1 MNRLIALDIETY
13 DPNLHELGDGSI
25 RKDGRILCCGAHGDG
40 ISKVFDFDNPNDI
53 QELRDILK
61 DPGIDKIYH
70 NGIGYDLP
78 WLYCGYDMVIKGVQH
93 DTMTRAALIDE
104 YQSLGLDDC
113 CRKLGLRGKNKD
125 ETIEAWYEK
134 WQAQMKLVAKSFKKY
149 GISDN
154 NEVIVAKEN
163 NDFETWKLSP
173 AEVEALITQSYKK
186 DVWANALV
194 IWADPVGR
202 EMMKKYNLQDC
213 VATFN
218 LFKAQEKLIEPLHN
232 VYEMECKLV
241 PILLDMKKRGI
252 RVDEKRMA
260 ELAAKVQEKADEQER
275 KLIDMYGVTGEMI
288 ASGKKLGARLNEMG
302 IHSPIKTA
310 TGAESWAEG
319 ALVRI
324 HHPVIPMIQEYKNY
338 DSILNKYLRGSL
350 SRTVINGRIHC
361 TFLPMLRDKESG
373 MGGGGTVT
381 GRFSCLA
388 TGTMIFTTEEGY
400 IPIETVQSGMH
411 TITHTGK
418 IAKIK
423 QLLCNGIRPVYLYDN
438 IICTKDHKIWDGN
451 QFKEAQYV
459 NFKSIPQERGT
470 LQDDLRRLLIRE
482 QAKHRGFGS
491 QVQDYC
497 TQYTRSLENVS
508 DSRATTFTAWFK
520 SEQSNEYRIKCYA
533 WQMWRAAS
541 QLQGCHIRWPRQSDD
556 KAQWPLYTVLQ
567 ESYGRCD
574 WDRPGRSSISS
585 RSTSCRWEQT
595 EQRLGQSDTM
605 HKQSSW
611 QNAQEASGETEGLS
625 MGNVLVWDLEI
636 DHEDHSFLANGYFV
650 HNCKAPNLQQIPA
663 RNKGHGQDFSQDMR
677 SLFLPEEGK
686 MIAALD
692 YSQIEAVLLGH
703 YAQGQ
708 QAVWFREQLKAGAD
722 LHNIVMGMTGI
733 TYRPVVKTFNYGCIY
748 GMGWKTAMEKNYTL
762 FEKLAAEEGLDIET
776 FTKDIYYNY
785 HKKFP
790 VIKDTMEWCQN
801 IAKAQGYIDT
811 MGGRRQHKPKP
822 AYDPATG
829 KINDFIYKM
838 LNKLIQGTA
847 ADILK
852 TALINAYEAGIYD
865 VLDLH
870 LLVHDEQVV
879 SVPFTKE
886 GCEATVELQQTMA
899 NVYKDQLLVPIKAEC
914 ELGPNWGY
922 WSSRI
927 YKDMQNGIFN
937 PAEFNAD
944 YRETH

>member
-1 MNRLIALDIETY
+1 MSRLIALDIETY

-61 DPGIDKIYH
+61 DPSIDKIYH

-78 WLYCGYDMVIKGVQH
+78 WLYCGYDMIIKGVQH

-134 WQAQMKLVAKSFKKY
+134 WQAQMKLAAKGFKKY

-154 NEVIVAKEN
+154 NEVIIAKEN

-173 AEVEALITQSYKK
+173 TEVEALITQSYKK

-213 VATFN
+213 IATFN

-275 KLIDMYGVTGEMI
+275 KLVDMFGVTGEMI
-288 ASGKKLGARLNEMG
+288 SSGKKLGARLNEMG

-381 GRFSCLA
+381 GRFSC
-388 TGTMIFTTEEGY
+388 
-400 IPIETVQSGMH
+400 
-411 TITHTGK
+411 
-418 IAKIK
+418 
-423 QLLCNGIRPVYLYDN
+423 
-438 IICTKDHKIWDGN
+438 
-451 QFKEAQYV
+451 
-459 NFKSIPQERGT
+459 
-470 LQDDLRRLLIRE
+470 
-482 QAKHRGFGS
+482 
-491 QVQDYC
+491 
-497 TQYTRSLENVS
+497 
-508 DSRATTFTAWFK
+508 
-520 SEQSNEYRIKCYA
+520 
-533 WQMWRAAS
+533 
-541 QLQGCHIRWPRQSDD
+541 
-556 KAQWPLYTVLQ
+556 
-567 ESYGRCD
+567 
-574 WDRPGRSSISS
+574 
-585 RSTSCRWEQT
+585 
-595 EQRLGQSDTM
+595 
-605 HKQSSW
+605 
-611 QNAQEASGETEGLS
+611 
-625 MGNVLVWDLEI
+625 
-636 DHEDHSFLANGYFV
+636 
-650 HNCKAPNLQQIPA
+650 KAPNLQQIPA

-708 QAVWFREQLKAGAD
+708 QATWFREQLKAGAD

-762 FEKLAAEEGLDIET
+762 FEQLAAEEGLDIET
-776 FTKDIYYNY
+776 FTKNVYYNY

-879 SVPFTKE
+879 STPFTKE

-899 NVYKDQLLVPIKAEC
+899 NVYKEQLLVPIKAEC

>member
-61 DPGIDKIYH
+61 DPSIDKIYH

-113 CRKLGLRGKNKD
+113 CRKLGLKGKNKD

-154 NEVIVAKEN
+154 NEVIIAKEN

-194 IWADPVGR
+194 VWADPVGR

-213 VATFN
+213 AATFN
-218 LFKAQEKLIEPLHN
+218 LFKAQEKLMEPLRN

-288 ASGKKLGARLNEMG
+288 SSGKKLGARLNEMG

-381 GRFSCLA
+381 GRFSC
-388 TGTMIFTTEEGY
+388 
-400 IPIETVQSGMH
+400 
-411 TITHTGK
+411 
-418 IAKIK
+418 
-423 QLLCNGIRPVYLYDN
+423 
-438 IICTKDHKIWDGN
+438 
-451 QFKEAQYV
+451 
-459 NFKSIPQERGT
+459 
-470 LQDDLRRLLIRE
+470 
-482 QAKHRGFGS
+482 
-491 QVQDYC
+491 
-497 TQYTRSLENVS
+497 
-508 DSRATTFTAWFK
+508 
-520 SEQSNEYRIKCYA
+520 
-533 WQMWRAAS
+533 
-541 QLQGCHIRWPRQSDD
+541 
-556 KAQWPLYTVLQ
+556 
-567 ESYGRCD
+567 
-574 WDRPGRSSISS
+574 
-585 RSTSCRWEQT
+585 
-595 EQRLGQSDTM
+595 
-605 HKQSSW
+605 
-611 QNAQEASGETEGLS
+611 
-625 MGNVLVWDLEI
+625 
-636 DHEDHSFLANGYFV
+636 
-650 HNCKAPNLQQIPA
+650 KAPNLQQIPA

-708 QAVWFREQLKAGAD
+708 QATWFREQLKAGAD

-776 FTKDIYYNY
+776 FTKDVYYNY

-879 SVPFTKE
+879 STPFTKE
-886 GCEATVELQQTMA
+886 GCEATIELQQTMA
-899 NVYKDQLLVPIKAEC
+899 SVYKEQLLVPIKAEC

>member
-61 DPGIDKIYH
+61 DPSIDKIYH

-134 WQAQMKLVAKSFKKY
+134 WQAQMKLAAKSFKKY

-154 NEVIVAKEN
+154 NEVIIAKEN

-173 AEVEALITQSYKK
+173 TEVEALITQSYKK

-213 VATFN
+213 IATFN

-288 ASGKKLGARLNEMG
+288 SSGKKLGARLNEIG

-319 ALVRI
+319 ALERI

-338 DSILNKYLRGSL
+338 NSILNKYLRGSL

-381 GRFSCLA
+381 GRFS
-388 TGTMIFTTEEGY
+388 
-400 IPIETVQSGMH
+400 
-411 TITHTGK
+411 
-418 IAKIK
+418 
-423 QLLCNGIRPVYLYDN
+423 
-438 IICTKDHKIWDGN
+438 
-451 QFKEAQYV
+451 
-459 NFKSIPQERGT
+459 
-470 LQDDLRRLLIRE
+470 
-482 QAKHRGFGS
+482 
-491 QVQDYC
+491 
-497 TQYTRSLENVS
+497 
-508 DSRATTFTAWFK
+508 
-520 SEQSNEYRIKCYA
+520 
-533 WQMWRAAS
+533 
-541 QLQGCHIRWPRQSDD
+541 
-556 KAQWPLYTVLQ
+556 
-567 ESYGRCD
+567 
-574 WDRPGRSSISS
+574 
-585 RSTSCRWEQT
+585 
-595 EQRLGQSDTM
+595 
-605 HKQSSW
+605 
-611 QNAQEASGETEGLS
+611 
-625 MGNVLVWDLEI
+625 
-636 DHEDHSFLANGYFV
+636 
-650 HNCKAPNLQQIPA
+650 CKAPNLQQIPA

-708 QAVWFREQLKAGAD
+708 QAAWFREQLRAGAD

-776 FTKDIYYNY
+776 FTKNVYYNY

-879 SVPFTKE
+879 STPFTKE
-886 GCEATVELQQTMA
+886 GCEATVELQQIMA
-899 NVYKDQLLVPIKAEC
+899 SVYKDQLLVPIKAEC

-937 PAEFNAD
+937 QAEFNAD

>member
-61 DPGIDKIYH
+61 NPSIDKIYH

-78 WLYCGYDMVIKGVQH
+78 WLYCGYDMIIKGVQH

-134 WQAQMKLVAKSFKKY
+134 WQAQMKLAAKGFKKY

-154 NEVIVAKEN
+154 NEVIIAKEN

-173 AEVEALITQSYKK
+173 TEVEALITQNYKK

-213 VATFN
+213 IATFN

-252 RVDEKRMA
+252 RIDEKRMA

-288 ASGKKLGARLNEMG
+288 SSGKKLGARLNEIG

-319 ALVRI
+319 ALERI

-338 DSILNKYLRGSL
+338 SSILNKYLRGSL

-381 GRFSCLA
+381 GRFS
-388 TGTMIFTTEEGY
+388 
-400 IPIETVQSGMH
+400 
-411 TITHTGK
+411 
-418 IAKIK
+418 
-423 QLLCNGIRPVYLYDN
+423 
-438 IICTKDHKIWDGN
+438 
-451 QFKEAQYV
+451 
-459 NFKSIPQERGT
+459 
-470 LQDDLRRLLIRE
+470 
-482 QAKHRGFGS
+482 
-491 QVQDYC
+491 
-497 TQYTRSLENVS
+497 
-508 DSRATTFTAWFK
+508 
-520 SEQSNEYRIKCYA
+520 
-533 WQMWRAAS
+533 
-541 QLQGCHIRWPRQSDD
+541 
-556 KAQWPLYTVLQ
+556 
-567 ESYGRCD
+567 
-574 WDRPGRSSISS
+574 
-585 RSTSCRWEQT
+585 
-595 EQRLGQSDTM
+595 
-605 HKQSSW
+605 
-611 QNAQEASGETEGLS
+611 
-625 MGNVLVWDLEI
+625 
-636 DHEDHSFLANGYFV
+636 
-650 HNCKAPNLQQIPA
+650 CKAPNLQQIPA

-708 QAVWFREQLKAGAD
+708 QAAWFREQLKAGAD
-722 LHNIVMGMTGI
+722 LHNIAMGMTGI

-776 FTKDIYYNY
+776 FTKNVYYNY

-879 SVPFTKE
+879 STPFTKE
-886 GCEATVELQQTMA
+886 GCEATVELQQIMA
-899 NVYKDQLLVPIKAEC
+899 SVYKDQLLVPIKAEC

-937 PAEFNAD
+937 QAEFNAD

>member
-61 DPGIDKIYH
+61 DPSIDKIYH

-134 WQAQMKLVAKSFKKY
+134 WQAQMKLAAKSFKKY

-154 NEVIVAKEN
+154 NEVIIAKEN

-173 AEVEALITQSYKK
+173 TEVEALITQSYKK

-213 VATFN
+213 IATFN
-218 LFKAQEKLIEPLHN
+218 LFKAQEKLMEPLHN

-288 ASGKKLGARLNEMG
+288 SSGKKLGARLNEMG

-350 SRTVINGRIHC
+350 SRTIINGRIHC

-381 GRFSCLA
+381 GRFS
-388 TGTMIFTTEEGY
+388 
-400 IPIETVQSGMH
+400 
-411 TITHTGK
+411 
-418 IAKIK
+418 
-423 QLLCNGIRPVYLYDN
+423 
-438 IICTKDHKIWDGN
+438 
-451 QFKEAQYV
+451 
-459 NFKSIPQERGT
+459 
-470 LQDDLRRLLIRE
+470 
-482 QAKHRGFGS
+482 
-491 QVQDYC
+491 
-497 TQYTRSLENVS
+497 
-508 DSRATTFTAWFK
+508 
-520 SEQSNEYRIKCYA
+520 
-533 WQMWRAAS
+533 
-541 QLQGCHIRWPRQSDD
+541 
-556 KAQWPLYTVLQ
+556 
-567 ESYGRCD
+567 
-574 WDRPGRSSISS
+574 
-585 RSTSCRWEQT
+585 
-595 EQRLGQSDTM
+595 
-605 HKQSSW
+605 
-611 QNAQEASGETEGLS
+611 
-625 MGNVLVWDLEI
+625 
-636 DHEDHSFLANGYFV
+636 
-650 HNCKAPNLQQIPA
+650 CKAPNLQQIPA

-708 QAVWFREQLKAGAD
+708 QATWFREQLKAGAD

-879 SVPFTKE
+879 STPFTKE

-899 NVYKDQLLVPIKAEC
+899 SVYKDKLLVPIKAEC

-937 PAEFNAD
+937 PEEFNAD

>member
-61 DPGIDKIYH
+61 DPSIDKIYH

-78 WLYCGYDMVIKGVQH
+78 WLYCGYDMVIKGIQH

-113 CRKLGLRGKNKD
+113 CRKLGLKGKNKD

-134 WQAQMKLVAKSFKKY
+134 WQAQMKLAAKSFKKY

-154 NEVIVAKEN
+154 NEVIIAKEN
-163 NDFETWKLSP
+163 NDFETWKLSA
-173 AEVEALITQSYKK
+173 AEVEALVTDSYKK

-350 SRTVINGRIHC
+350 SRTIINGRIHC

-373 MGGGGTVT
+373 IGGGGTVT
-381 GRFSCLA
+381 GRFS
-388 TGTMIFTTEEGY
+388 
-400 IPIETVQSGMH
+400 
-411 TITHTGK
+411 
-418 IAKIK
+418 
-423 QLLCNGIRPVYLYDN
+423 
-438 IICTKDHKIWDGN
+438 
-451 QFKEAQYV
+451 
-459 NFKSIPQERGT
+459 
-470 LQDDLRRLLIRE
+470 
-482 QAKHRGFGS
+482 
-491 QVQDYC
+491 
-497 TQYTRSLENVS
+497 
-508 DSRATTFTAWFK
+508 
-520 SEQSNEYRIKCYA
+520 
-533 WQMWRAAS
+533 
-541 QLQGCHIRWPRQSDD
+541 
-556 KAQWPLYTVLQ
+556 
-567 ESYGRCD
+567 
-574 WDRPGRSSISS
+574 
-585 RSTSCRWEQT
+585 
-595 EQRLGQSDTM
+595 
-605 HKQSSW
+605 
-611 QNAQEASGETEGLS
+611 
-625 MGNVLVWDLEI
+625 
-636 DHEDHSFLANGYFV
+636 
-650 HNCKAPNLQQIPA
+650 CKAPNLQQIPA

-686 MIAALD
+686 MVAALD

-708 QAVWFREQLKAGAD
+708 QANWFREQLKAGAD

-937 PAEFNAD
+937 QAEFNAD

>member
-1 MNRLIALDIETY
+1 MSRLIALDIETY

-40 ISKVFDFDNPNDI
+40 ISKVFDFDNPNDV

-61 DPGIDKIYH
+61 DPNIDKIYH

-113 CRKLGLRGKNKD
+113 CRKLGLIGKNKD

-134 WQAQMKLVAKSFKKY
+134 WQAQMKLAAKSFKKY

-154 NEVIVAKEN
+154 NEVIIAKEN

-173 AEVEALITQSYKK
+173 TEVEALVTDSYKK

-213 VATFN
+213 IATFN

-381 GRFSCLA
+381 GRFSC
-388 TGTMIFTTEEGY
+388 E
-400 IPIETVQSGMH
+400 
-411 TITHTGK
+411 
-418 IAKIK
+418 
-423 QLLCNGIRPVYLYDN
+423 
-438 IICTKDHKIWDGN
+438 
-451 QFKEAQYV
+451 
-459 NFKSIPQERGT
+459 
-470 LQDDLRRLLIRE
+470 
-482 QAKHRGFGS
+482 
-491 QVQDYC
+491 
-497 TQYTRSLENVS
+497 
-508 DSRATTFTAWFK
+508 
-520 SEQSNEYRIKCYA
+520 
-533 WQMWRAAS
+533 
-541 QLQGCHIRWPRQSDD
+541 
-556 KAQWPLYTVLQ
+556 
-567 ESYGRCD
+567 
-574 WDRPGRSSISS
+574 
-585 RSTSCRWEQT
+585 
-595 EQRLGQSDTM
+595 
-605 HKQSSW
+605 
-611 QNAQEASGETEGLS
+611 
-625 MGNVLVWDLEI
+625 
-636 DHEDHSFLANGYFV
+636 
-650 HNCKAPNLQQIPA
+650 APNLQQIPA

-708 QAVWFREQLKAGAD
+708 QATWFREQLKAGAD

-879 SVPFTKE
+879 STPFTKE

-937 PAEFNAD
+937 QAEFNAD

>member
-1 MNRLIALDIETY
+1 
-13 DPNLHELGDGSI
+13 
-25 RKDGRILCCGAHGDG
+25 
-40 ISKVFDFDNPNDI
+40 
-53 QELRDILK
+53 
-61 DPGIDKIYH
+61 
-70 NGIGYDLP
+70 
-78 WLYCGYDMVIKGVQH
+78 MVIKGVQH

-134 WQAQMKLVAKSFKKY
+134 WQAQMKLAAKGFKKY

-154 NEVIVAKEN
+154 NEVIIAKEN

-173 AEVEALITQSYKK
+173 TEVEALITQSYKK

-213 VATFN
+213 IATFN

-275 KLIDMYGVTGEMI
+275 KLIDMFGVTGEMI
-288 ASGKKLGARLNEMG
+288 SSGKKLGARLNEMG
-302 IHSPIKTA
+302 IHSPIRTA

-381 GRFSCLA
+381 GRFSC
-388 TGTMIFTTEEGY
+388 
-400 IPIETVQSGMH
+400 
-411 TITHTGK
+411 
-418 IAKIK
+418 
-423 QLLCNGIRPVYLYDN
+423 
-438 IICTKDHKIWDGN
+438 
-451 QFKEAQYV
+451 
-459 NFKSIPQERGT
+459 
-470 LQDDLRRLLIRE
+470 
-482 QAKHRGFGS
+482 
-491 QVQDYC
+491 
-497 TQYTRSLENVS
+497 
-508 DSRATTFTAWFK
+508 
-520 SEQSNEYRIKCYA
+520 
-533 WQMWRAAS
+533 
-541 QLQGCHIRWPRQSDD
+541 
-556 KAQWPLYTVLQ
+556 
-567 ESYGRCD
+567 
-574 WDRPGRSSISS
+574 
-585 RSTSCRWEQT
+585 
-595 EQRLGQSDTM
+595 
-605 HKQSSW
+605 
-611 QNAQEASGETEGLS
+611 
-625 MGNVLVWDLEI
+625 
-636 DHEDHSFLANGYFV
+636 
-650 HNCKAPNLQQIPA
+650 KAPNLQQIPA

-708 QAVWFREQLKAGAD
+708 QATWFREQLKAGAD

-879 SVPFTKE
+879 STPFTKE
-886 GCEATVELQQTMA
+886 GCEATVELQQIMA
-899 NVYKDQLLVPIKAEC
+899 SVYKEQLLVPIKAEC

>member
-61 DPGIDKIYH
+61 DPSIDKIYH

-78 WLYCGYDMVIKGVQH
+78 WLYCGYDMIIKGVQH

-134 WQAQMKLVAKSFKKY
+134 WQAQMKLAAKSFKKY

-154 NEVIVAKEN
+154 NEVIIAKEN

-173 AEVEALITQSYKK
+173 TEVEALITQSYKK

-202 EMMKKYNLQDC
+202 EMIKKYNLQDC
-213 VATFN
+213 IATFN

-288 ASGKKLGARLNEMG
+288 SSGKKLGARLNEIG

-319 ALVRI
+319 ALERI

-338 DSILNKYLRGSL
+338 NSILNKYLRGSL

-381 GRFSCLA
+381 GRFS
-388 TGTMIFTTEEGY
+388 
-400 IPIETVQSGMH
+400 
-411 TITHTGK
+411 
-418 IAKIK
+418 
-423 QLLCNGIRPVYLYDN
+423 
-438 IICTKDHKIWDGN
+438 
-451 QFKEAQYV
+451 
-459 NFKSIPQERGT
+459 
-470 LQDDLRRLLIRE
+470 
-482 QAKHRGFGS
+482 
-491 QVQDYC
+491 
-497 TQYTRSLENVS
+497 
-508 DSRATTFTAWFK
+508 
-520 SEQSNEYRIKCYA
+520 
-533 WQMWRAAS
+533 
-541 QLQGCHIRWPRQSDD
+541 
-556 KAQWPLYTVLQ
+556 
-567 ESYGRCD
+567 
-574 WDRPGRSSISS
+574 
-585 RSTSCRWEQT
+585 
-595 EQRLGQSDTM
+595 
-605 HKQSSW
+605 
-611 QNAQEASGETEGLS
+611 
-625 MGNVLVWDLEI
+625 
-636 DHEDHSFLANGYFV
+636 
-650 HNCKAPNLQQIPA
+650 CKAPNLQQIPA

-708 QAVWFREQLKAGAD
+708 QAAWFREQLRAGAD

-776 FTKDIYYNY
+776 FTKNVYYNY

-879 SVPFTKE
+879 STPFTKE
-886 GCEATVELQQTMA
+886 GCEATVELQQIMA
-899 NVYKDQLLVPIKAEC
+899 SVYKDQLLVPIKAEC

-937 PAEFNAD
+937 QAEFNAD

>member
-1 MNRLIALDIETY
+1 MLEIGDNMNRLIALDIETY

-61 DPGIDKIYH
+61 DPSIDKIYH

-134 WQAQMKLVAKSFKKY
+134 WQTQMKLAAKSFKKY

-154 NEVIVAKEN
+154 NEVIIAKEN

-173 AEVEALITQSYKK
+173 TEVEALITQSYKK

-213 VATFN
+213 IATFN

-260 ELAAKVQEKADEQER
+260 ELATKVQEKADEQER

-288 ASGKKLGARLNEMG
+288 SSGKKLGARLNEIG

-319 ALVRI
+319 ALERI

-338 DSILNKYLRGSL
+338 SSILNKYLRGSL

-381 GRFSCLA
+381 GRFS
-388 TGTMIFTTEEGY
+388 
-400 IPIETVQSGMH
+400 
-411 TITHTGK
+411 
-418 IAKIK
+418 
-423 QLLCNGIRPVYLYDN
+423 
-438 IICTKDHKIWDGN
+438 
-451 QFKEAQYV
+451 
-459 NFKSIPQERGT
+459 
-470 LQDDLRRLLIRE
+470 
-482 QAKHRGFGS
+482 
-491 QVQDYC
+491 
-497 TQYTRSLENVS
+497 
-508 DSRATTFTAWFK
+508 
-520 SEQSNEYRIKCYA
+520 
-533 WQMWRAAS
+533 
-541 QLQGCHIRWPRQSDD
+541 
-556 KAQWPLYTVLQ
+556 
-567 ESYGRCD
+567 
-574 WDRPGRSSISS
+574 
-585 RSTSCRWEQT
+585 
-595 EQRLGQSDTM
+595 
-605 HKQSSW
+605 
-611 QNAQEASGETEGLS
+611 
-625 MGNVLVWDLEI
+625 
-636 DHEDHSFLANGYFV
+636 
-650 HNCKAPNLQQIPA
+650 CKAPNLQQIPA

-708 QAVWFREQLKAGAD
+708 QAAWFREQLKAGAD
-722 LHNIVMGMTGI
+722 LHNIAMGMTGI

-776 FTKDIYYNY
+776 FTKNVYYNY

-879 SVPFTKE
+879 STPFTKE
-886 GCEATVELQQTMA
+886 GCEATVELQQIMA
-899 NVYKDQLLVPIKAEC
+899 SVYKDQLLVPIKAEC

-937 PAEFNAD
+937 QAEFNAD

>member
-61 DPGIDKIYH
+61 DPSIDKIYH

-78 WLYCGYDMVIKGVQH
+78 WLYCGYDMIIKGVQH

-134 WQAQMKLVAKSFKKY
+134 WQAQMKLAAKSFKKY

-154 NEVIVAKEN
+154 NEVIIAKEN

-173 AEVEALITQSYKK
+173 TEVEALITQSYKK

-213 VATFN
+213 IATFN

-275 KLIDMYGVTGEMI
+275 KLIDMFGVTGEMI
-288 ASGKKLGARLNEMG
+288 SSGKKLGARLNEMG

-381 GRFSCLA
+381 GRFSC
-388 TGTMIFTTEEGY
+388 
-400 IPIETVQSGMH
+400 
-411 TITHTGK
+411 
-418 IAKIK
+418 
-423 QLLCNGIRPVYLYDN
+423 
-438 IICTKDHKIWDGN
+438 
-451 QFKEAQYV
+451 
-459 NFKSIPQERGT
+459 
-470 LQDDLRRLLIRE
+470 
-482 QAKHRGFGS
+482 
-491 QVQDYC
+491 
-497 TQYTRSLENVS
+497 
-508 DSRATTFTAWFK
+508 
-520 SEQSNEYRIKCYA
+520 
-533 WQMWRAAS
+533 
-541 QLQGCHIRWPRQSDD
+541 
-556 KAQWPLYTVLQ
+556 
-567 ESYGRCD
+567 
-574 WDRPGRSSISS
+574 
-585 RSTSCRWEQT
+585 
-595 EQRLGQSDTM
+595 
-605 HKQSSW
+605 
-611 QNAQEASGETEGLS
+611 
-625 MGNVLVWDLEI
+625 
-636 DHEDHSFLANGYFV
+636 
-650 HNCKAPNLQQIPA
+650 KAPNLQQIPA

-708 QAVWFREQLKAGAD
+708 QATWFREQLKAGAD

-776 FTKDIYYNY
+776 FTKDVYYNY

-879 SVPFTKE
+879 STPFTKE

-899 NVYKDQLLVPIKAEC
+899 SVYKEQLLVPIKAEC

>member
-61 DPGIDKIYH
+61 DPSIDKIYH

-113 CRKLGLRGKNKD
+113 CKKLGLRGKNKD

-134 WQAQMKLVAKSFKKY
+134 WQAQMKLAAKSFKKY

-173 AEVEALITQSYKK
+173 TEVEALLTQSYKK

-213 VATFN
+213 IATFN
-218 LFKAQEKLIEPLHN
+218 LFKAQEKFIEPLHN

-260 ELAAKVQEKADEQER
+260 ELTAKVQEKADEQER

-288 ASGKKLGARLNEMG
+288 SSGKKLGARLNEMG

-381 GRFSCLA
+381 GRFSC
-388 TGTMIFTTEEGY
+388 
-400 IPIETVQSGMH
+400 
-411 TITHTGK
+411 
-418 IAKIK
+418 
-423 QLLCNGIRPVYLYDN
+423 
-438 IICTKDHKIWDGN
+438 
-451 QFKEAQYV
+451 
-459 NFKSIPQERGT
+459 
-470 LQDDLRRLLIRE
+470 
-482 QAKHRGFGS
+482 
-491 QVQDYC
+491 
-497 TQYTRSLENVS
+497 
-508 DSRATTFTAWFK
+508 
-520 SEQSNEYRIKCYA
+520 
-533 WQMWRAAS
+533 
-541 QLQGCHIRWPRQSDD
+541 
-556 KAQWPLYTVLQ
+556 
-567 ESYGRCD
+567 
-574 WDRPGRSSISS
+574 
-585 RSTSCRWEQT
+585 
-595 EQRLGQSDTM
+595 
-605 HKQSSW
+605 
-611 QNAQEASGETEGLS
+611 
-625 MGNVLVWDLEI
+625 
-636 DHEDHSFLANGYFV
+636 
-650 HNCKAPNLQQIPA
+650 KAPNLQQIPA

-708 QAVWFREQLKAGAD
+708 QATWFREQLKAGAD

-762 FEKLAAEEGLDIET
+762 FEKLAAEEGLDIES
-776 FTKDIYYNY
+776 FTKGVYYNY

-852 TALINAYEAGIYD
+852 TALITAYEAGIYD

-879 SVPFTKE
+879 STPFTKE

-899 NVYKDQLLVPIKAEC
+899 SVYKDQLLVPIKAEC

-937 PAEFNAD
+937 QAEFNAD

>member
-61 DPGIDKIYH
+61 DPSIDKIYH

-134 WQAQMKLVAKSFKKY
+134 WQAQMKLAAKSFKKY

-154 NEVIVAKEN
+154 NEVIIAKEN

-173 AEVEALITQSYKK
+173 TEVEALITQNYKK

-213 VATFN
+213 IATFN

-252 RVDEKRMA
+252 RVDEKRMT

-275 KLIDMYGVTGEMI
+275 KLIDMFGVTGEMI
-288 ASGKKLGARLNEMG
+288 SSGKKLGARLNEMG
-302 IHSPIKTA
+302 IHSPIRTA

-373 MGGGGTVT
+373 IGGGGTVT
-381 GRFSCLA
+381 GRFS
-388 TGTMIFTTEEGY
+388 
-400 IPIETVQSGMH
+400 
-411 TITHTGK
+411 
-418 IAKIK
+418 
-423 QLLCNGIRPVYLYDN
+423 
-438 IICTKDHKIWDGN
+438 
-451 QFKEAQYV
+451 
-459 NFKSIPQERGT
+459 
-470 LQDDLRRLLIRE
+470 
-482 QAKHRGFGS
+482 
-491 QVQDYC
+491 
-497 TQYTRSLENVS
+497 
-508 DSRATTFTAWFK
+508 
-520 SEQSNEYRIKCYA
+520 
-533 WQMWRAAS
+533 
-541 QLQGCHIRWPRQSDD
+541 
-556 KAQWPLYTVLQ
+556 
-567 ESYGRCD
+567 
-574 WDRPGRSSISS
+574 
-585 RSTSCRWEQT
+585 
-595 EQRLGQSDTM
+595 
-605 HKQSSW
+605 
-611 QNAQEASGETEGLS
+611 
-625 MGNVLVWDLEI
+625 
-636 DHEDHSFLANGYFV
+636 
-650 HNCKAPNLQQIPA
+650 CKAPNLQQIPA

-708 QAVWFREQLKAGAD
+708 QAAWFREQLKAGAD

-899 NVYKDQLLVPIKAEC
+899 SVYKDQLLVPIKAEC

-937 PAEFNAD
+937 QAEFNAD

>member
-61 DPGIDKIYH
+61 DPSIDKIYH

-78 WLYCGYDMVIKGVQH
+78 WLYCGYGMIIKGVQH

-134 WQAQMKLVAKSFKKY
+134 WQAQMKLAAKSFKKY

-154 NEVIVAKEN
+154 NEVIIAKEN

-173 AEVEALITQSYKK
+173 TEVEALITQSYKK

-213 VATFN
+213 IATFN

-288 ASGKKLGARLNEMG
+288 SSGKKLGARLNEMG
-302 IHSPIKTA
+302 IHSPIRTA
-310 TGAESWAEG
+310 TGTESWAEG

-350 SRTVINGRIHC
+350 SRTIINGRIHC

-373 MGGGGTVT
+373 IGGGGTVT
-381 GRFSCLA
+381 GRFS
-388 TGTMIFTTEEGY
+388 
-400 IPIETVQSGMH
+400 
-411 TITHTGK
+411 
-418 IAKIK
+418 
-423 QLLCNGIRPVYLYDN
+423 
-438 IICTKDHKIWDGN
+438 
-451 QFKEAQYV
+451 
-459 NFKSIPQERGT
+459 
-470 LQDDLRRLLIRE
+470 
-482 QAKHRGFGS
+482 
-491 QVQDYC
+491 
-497 TQYTRSLENVS
+497 
-508 DSRATTFTAWFK
+508 
-520 SEQSNEYRIKCYA
+520 
-533 WQMWRAAS
+533 
-541 QLQGCHIRWPRQSDD
+541 
-556 KAQWPLYTVLQ
+556 
-567 ESYGRCD
+567 
-574 WDRPGRSSISS
+574 
-585 RSTSCRWEQT
+585 
-595 EQRLGQSDTM
+595 
-605 HKQSSW
+605 
-611 QNAQEASGETEGLS
+611 
-625 MGNVLVWDLEI
+625 
-636 DHEDHSFLANGYFV
+636 
-650 HNCKAPNLQQIPA
+650 CKAPNLQQIPA

-708 QAVWFREQLKAGAD
+708 QATWFREQLKAGAD

-886 GCEATVELQQTMA
+886 GCEATVELQQTMSS
-899 NVYKDQLLVPIKAEC
+899 VYKDQLLVPIKAEC

-937 PAEFNAD
+937 QAEFNAD

>member
-1 MNRLIALDIETY
+1 MTMNRLIALDIETY

-61 DPGIDKIYH
+61 DPSIDKIYH

-113 CRKLGLRGKNKD
+113 CKKLGLRGKNKD

-134 WQAQMKLVAKSFKKY
+134 WQAQMKLAAKSFKKY

-154 NEVIVAKEN
+154 NEVIIAKEN
-163 NDFETWKLSP
+163 NDFETWKLSV
-173 AEVEALITQSYKK
+173 AEVEALVTGSYKK

-194 IWADPVGR
+194 VWADPVGR
-202 EMMKKYNLQDC
+202 EMMKKYNHQDC
-213 VATFN
+213 IATFN
-218 LFKAQEKLIEPLHN
+218 LFKAQEKLIEPLRN

-288 ASGKKLGARLNEMG
+288 SSGKKLGARLNEMG

-373 MGGGGTVT
+373 IGGGGTVT
-381 GRFSCLA
+381 GRFS
-388 TGTMIFTTEEGY
+388 
-400 IPIETVQSGMH
+400 
-411 TITHTGK
+411 
-418 IAKIK
+418 
-423 QLLCNGIRPVYLYDN
+423 
-438 IICTKDHKIWDGN
+438 
-451 QFKEAQYV
+451 
-459 NFKSIPQERGT
+459 
-470 LQDDLRRLLIRE
+470 
-482 QAKHRGFGS
+482 
-491 QVQDYC
+491 
-497 TQYTRSLENVS
+497 
-508 DSRATTFTAWFK
+508 
-520 SEQSNEYRIKCYA
+520 
-533 WQMWRAAS
+533 
-541 QLQGCHIRWPRQSDD
+541 
-556 KAQWPLYTVLQ
+556 
-567 ESYGRCD
+567 
-574 WDRPGRSSISS
+574 
-585 RSTSCRWEQT
+585 
-595 EQRLGQSDTM
+595 
-605 HKQSSW
+605 
-611 QNAQEASGETEGLS
+611 
-625 MGNVLVWDLEI
+625 
-636 DHEDHSFLANGYFV
+636 
-650 HNCKAPNLQQIPA
+650 CKAPNLQQIPA

-708 QAVWFREQLKAGAD
+708 QANWFREQLKAGAD

-879 SVPFTKE
+879 STPFTKE

-937 PAEFNAD
+937 QAEFNAD

>member
-13 DPNLHELGDGSI
+13 DPNLYELGDGSI

-61 DPGIDKIYH
+61 DPSIDKVYH

-78 WLYCGYDMVIKGVQH
+78 WLYCGYDMIIKGVQH

-113 CRKLGLRGKNKD
+113 CKKLGLRGKNKD

-134 WQAQMKLVAKSFKKY
+134 WQAQMKLAAKSFKKY

-154 NEVIVAKEN
+154 NEVIIAKEN

-173 AEVEALITQSYKK
+173 TEVEALITQSYKK

-213 VATFN
+213 IATFN

-288 ASGKKLGARLNEMG
+288 SSGKKLGARLNEIG

-319 ALVRI
+319 ALERI

-338 DSILNKYLRGSL
+338 SSILNKYLRGSL

-381 GRFSCLA
+381 GRFS
-388 TGTMIFTTEEGY
+388 
-400 IPIETVQSGMH
+400 
-411 TITHTGK
+411 
-418 IAKIK
+418 
-423 QLLCNGIRPVYLYDN
+423 
-438 IICTKDHKIWDGN
+438 
-451 QFKEAQYV
+451 
-459 NFKSIPQERGT
+459 
-470 LQDDLRRLLIRE
+470 
-482 QAKHRGFGS
+482 
-491 QVQDYC
+491 
-497 TQYTRSLENVS
+497 
-508 DSRATTFTAWFK
+508 
-520 SEQSNEYRIKCYA
+520 
-533 WQMWRAAS
+533 
-541 QLQGCHIRWPRQSDD
+541 
-556 KAQWPLYTVLQ
+556 
-567 ESYGRCD
+567 
-574 WDRPGRSSISS
+574 
-585 RSTSCRWEQT
+585 
-595 EQRLGQSDTM
+595 
-605 HKQSSW
+605 
-611 QNAQEASGETEGLS
+611 
-625 MGNVLVWDLEI
+625 
-636 DHEDHSFLANGYFV
+636 
-650 HNCKAPNLQQIPA
+650 CKAPNLQQIPA

-708 QAVWFREQLKAGAD
+708 QAAWFREQLKAGAD
-722 LHNIVMGMTGI
+722 LHNIAMGMTGI

-776 FTKDIYYNY
+776 FTKNVYYNY

-865 VLDLH
+865 ILDLH

-879 SVPFTKE
+879 STPFTKE
-886 GCEATVELQQTMA
+886 GCEATVELQQIMA

-937 PAEFNAD
+937 QAEFNAD